1 MMIYS
6 KSKHVDVFIHT
17 WLNKRV
23 ACLYYYYYYYY
34 KETKY
39 ILAQPP
45 AFWNTISHLRESY
58 PSRALSKA

>member
-6 KSKHVDVFIHT
+6 KSKHVDVFIHGST
-17 WLNKRV
+17 SELPVFTSR
-23 ACLYYYYYYYY
+23 YYC

-45 AFWNTISHLRESY
+45 AYWNIISHLRESY